1 VFRKLEDE
9 KRHSQ
14 NVRKAF
20 GDSSMN
26 KKITLLLIILALG
39 IVVAVLIRSQSA
51 TERSAADKTVATESA
66 AEPESHASHTTQPA
80 RVPAFQTAAASKDL
94 GPTLAP
100 EKFIGKTREAYR
112 VAKQI
117 PATLAQ
123 LPCYCECDRG
133 FGHKSLHSCFE
144 DDHASHCAVC
154 VDEALLAFQLQTQ
167 DKMTPEQVR
176 QRIIEK
182 YSEAN

>member
-1 VFRKLEDE
+1 MHRRVFVNRKVSILIIILGLALIGGLLAATVFRPKGEPQDVGA
-9 KRHSQ
+9 SGS
-14 NVRKAF
+14 VRE
-20 GDSSMN
+20 
-26 KKITLLLIILALG
+26 
-39 IVVAVLIRSQSA
+39 QSTA
-51 TERSAADKTVATESA
+51 HET
-66 AEPESHASHTTQPA
+66 HTRPPA
-80 RVPAFQTAAASKDL
+80 RVPAFQAASETTKL

-100 EKFIGKTREAYR
+100 DQFVGKAREAYR

-154 VDEALLAFQLQTQ
+154 VDEALLAYQLQTRE
-167 DKMTPEQVR
+167 KKTPAQVR
-176 QRIIEK
+176 QQIIET
-182 YSEAN
+182 YSRAN

>member
-1 VFRKLEDE
+1 
-9 KRHSQ
+9 
-14 NVRKAF
+14 
-20 GDSSMN
+20 MN
-26 KKITLLLIILALG
+26 KKLTLLIIILALG

-51 TERSAADKTVATESA
+51 TERRAPDKIVATQSPVEPSA
-66 AEPESHASHTTQPA
+66 SRPAHTTQPA

-100 EKFIGKTREAYR
+100 DKFIGKTREAYR

-154 VDEALLAFQLQTQ
+154 VDEALLAYQLQTQ
-167 DKMTPEQVR
+167 NKMTPEQVR

>member
-1 VFRKLEDE
+1 
-9 KRHSQ
+9 
-14 NVRKAF
+14 
-20 GDSSMN
+20 MN
-26 KKITLLLIILALG
+26 KKIVLVVLILALG
-39 IVVAVLIRSQSA
+39 LLVAGLIRSQSPA
-51 TERSAADKTVATESA
+51 EKPVVVANTA
-66 AEPESHASHTTQPA
+66 AESPDAHASHSSRPA
-80 RVPAFQTAAASKDL
+80 RVPAFQTATASKDL

-100 EKFIGKTREAYR
+100 DKFIGKTRDAYR
-112 VAKQI
+112 IAKQI

-133 FGHKSLHSCFE
+133 YGHKSLHSCFE

-167 DKMTPEQVR
+167 NKMTPEQVR

-182 YSEAN
+182 YSEGN